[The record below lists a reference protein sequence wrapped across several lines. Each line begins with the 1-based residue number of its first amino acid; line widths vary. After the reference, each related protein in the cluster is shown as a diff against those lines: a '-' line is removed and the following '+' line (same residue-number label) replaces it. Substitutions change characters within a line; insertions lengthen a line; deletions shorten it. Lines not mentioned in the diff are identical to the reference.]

1 LETSYHAYTIDAS
14 QSVNIF
20 IATMSDSA
28 DLKQQLESE
37 RQKRIELEQQLK
49 NLLNH
54 LNEGNI
60 LE

>member
-1 LETSYHAYTIDAS
+1 
-14 QSVNIF
+14 
-20 IATMSDSA
+20 MSDSA